1 MNLNESIISIRVKLQ
16 NAKLK
21 KSGKNKFAGFAD
33 DSPIAEREAAA
44 KAGLGIIGENG
55 LLITEKYSSF
65 VFLGEIITDLK
76 MDTVN
81 LPIKKCV
88 GCGLCKN
95 VCPANAIVIKDKK
108 AVIDRSLCIRCF
120 CCQEFCPKSAM
131 IVKRPRLAKIA
142 SKL

>member
-1 MNLNESIISIRVKLQ
+1 MKILGRTIPIGEARRILSEGRSEVLQ
-16 NAKLK
+16 GFRSK
-21 KSGKNKFAGFAD
+21 KGTLF
-33 DSPIAEREAAA
+33 AAA
-44 KAGLGIIGENG
+44 
-55 LLITEKYSSF
+55 
-65 VFLGEIITDLK
+65 LK
-76 MDTVN
+76 SKPALHKRD
-81 LPIKKCV
+81 CV

-131 IVKRPRLAKIA
+131 IVKRPLLAKIA